1 MDDGISKP
9 AADQKKQ
16 TEDAD
21 RAQGDK
27 PRSGRKTFF
36 TALLDKLKGA
46 SDVTEE
52 DIRSIVTEG
61 QEQGVLE
68 ASEADMISNI
78 FEFSDKEAQDI
89 MTHRVSIVGVDGNM
103 SLKDAVRFMLEGNNS
118 RFPVYLENI
127 DHIIGI
133 LNIRDAMKRLYQGD
147 ADDQPLRKIQ
157 GLLRQ
162 PRFVPETRNIDKL
175 FRSMQS
181 TKTQMVIVIDEY
193 GQTAG
198 LVSMEDIL
206 EEIVGNILDEYD
218 EDEIYIE
225 PTANEDE
232 FLIEGK
238 TPLSDLEK
246 RFGISFDEQNF
257 ETLGGFLISKL
268 DRIPEEGEDNGF
280 CAVVGGYEFK
290 INQVRAH
297 RIENV
302 LVRKVSLEED
312 AGSGEQER
320 CEGNNEESKAKE

>member
-1 MDDGISKP
+1 MDDGSRET
-9 AADQKKQ
+9 ADQNRQ
-16 TEDAD
+16 TRDMEQA
-21 RAQGDK
+21 GSDK
-27 PRSGRKTFF
+27 PRSGRGSLWKRI
-36 TALLDKLKGA
+36 LDKLSGGP
-46 SDVTEE
+46 DVTEE

-61 QEQGVLE
+61 QEQGVIE

-89 MTHRVSIVGVDGNM
+89 MTHRVSIVAVDGSM
-103 SLKDAVRFMLEGNNS
+103 SLKEAVGFMLEGNNS

-133 LNIRDAMKRLYQGD
+133 LHIRDAMKRLHEGD
-147 ADDQPLRKIQ
+147 VDEEPIRKIQ

-175 FRSMQS
+175 FRSMQA

-218 EDEIYIE
+218 EDEVYIE
-225 PTANEDE
+225 PTANADE

-246 RFGISFDEQNF
+246 RFSISFHEENF
-257 ETLGGFLISKL
+257 ETLNGFMISKL
-268 DRIPEEGEDNGF
+268 DRIPDAEEDTGF
-280 CAVVGGYEFK
+280 AVMVDGYEFK
-290 INQVRAH
+290 INKVSGH
-297 RIENV
+297 RIDNV
-302 LVRKVSLEED
+302 LVKKPVKDKAEE
-312 AGSGEQER
+312 ET
-320 CEGNNEESKAKE
+320 